1 MILIIRTLFLLGLF
15 LIISNTLISQDSLNE
30 PCIISQRR
38 CIEIESK
45 RAAFRKAKDFNAED
59 SLLVTDL
66 ASISSLCPCNMK
78 YANLVWRKVDLD
90 FQVNNKRKEAFD
102 LLTKQIDECK
112 YINDTV
118 TLFLK
123 GRKARY
129 HLMNDDFVNMKK
141 NLDEAIE
148 LGKKKFD
155 NTHIDLFKARDN
167 LGIYYN
173 WKNDYVSSFEV
184 LSSNALGIENTN
196 FKDTSAR
203 IFNLIATITA
213 AMGAGK
219 EEWADPYKEKLNGL
233 TKGNRFFNETY
244 KAVNSIYFNYYL
256 DKGEFKKAGNYYD
269 QLTDKY
275 FKRYDDAIPMIHYLI
290 RTGKD
295 SLAFQKILFFEN
307 QMNEYN
313 VPPHQF
319 FRINLNL
326 QKLLLGSNFFNTDS
340 VAESLIFSMNS
351 NYINLIN
358 ESPKELSSNV
368 TLLLSK
374 YLRIIEY
381 LSKDDKNMD
390 LVAGIYDKM
399 NNLKNASSNY
409 YTQLF
414 DYMAKTDD
422 DTKSI
427 FNSYKAICKSLAHQT
442 SAAKQDSLTIFENL
456 LQQKLETSQVKWH
469 TKTGIVDIKK
479 ATKDDGIFLDFYSID
494 QQNKDKKLYAFL
506 TSRDTTIYYEY
517 HDFAHH
523 LDQQLNQSNYTN
535 NGIKNKQLY
544 EYMISPFINQFVGKR
559 KVYISTDGVLNQI
572 ALEVLSPTGKKSD
585 MLTTTYD
592 IVYVE
597 NANSLQKFANENIP
611 HNITKFVVIGGI
623 RYDCFTEQT
632 SSEAP
637 AMELA
642 SRSNEL
648 QFLEGSL
655 MEAKALSAKLNN
667 MKIDQTLLLGCDA
680 TKGKLMHNIL
690 QNNVTH
696 LHISTHG
703 LVQNAPD
710 ENELTYSTYNTY
722 ANLLMAKDNPA
733 DDPQLSG
740 AEIIHNNLSDI
751 ELVFVSACN
760 TGKGLYKPG
769 FGNASIANAF
779 LRAGAKKVVAT
790 LWPIPD
796 KITAEL
802 CDHFYTHYLK
812 NRDANEAMRFAKSQL
827 MQVYSPEQWAAFR
840 VMN

>member
-1 MILIIRTLFLLGLF
+1 
-15 LIISNTLISQDSLNE
+15 
-30 PCIISQRR
+30 
-38 CIEIESK
+38 
-45 RAAFRKAKDFNAED
+45 
-59 SLLVTDL
+59 
-66 ASISSLCPCNMK
+66 
-78 YANLVWRKVDLD
+78 
-90 FQVNNKRKEAFD
+90 
-102 LLTKQIDECK
+102 
-112 YINDTV
+112 
-118 TLFLK
+118 
-123 GRKARY
+123 
-129 HLMNDDFVNMKK
+129 
-141 NLDEAIE
+141 
-148 LGKKKFD
+148 
-155 NTHIDLFKARDN
+155 
-167 LGIYYN
+167 
-173 WKNDYVSSFEV
+173 
-184 LSSNALGIENTN
+184 
-196 FKDTSAR
+196 
-203 IFNLIATITA
+203 
-213 AMGAGK
+213 
-219 EEWADPYKEKLNGL
+219 
-233 TKGNRFFNETY
+233 
-244 KAVNSIYFNYYL
+244 
-256 DKGEFKKAGNYYD
+256 
-269 QLTDKY
+269 
-275 FKRYDDAIPMIHYLI
+275 
-290 RTGKD
+290 
-295 SLAFQKILFFEN
+295 
-307 QMNEYN
+307 
-313 VPPHQF
+313 
-319 FRINLNL
+319 
-326 QKLLLGSNFFNTDS
+326 
-340 VAESLIFSMNS
+340 
-351 NYINLIN
+351 
-358 ESPKELSSNV
+358 
-368 TLLLSK
+368 
-374 YLRIIEY
+374 
-381 LSKDDKNMD
+381 MD

-655 MEAKALSAKLNN
+655 TEAKALSDKLNDV
-667 MKIDQTLLLGCDA
+667 KIEQTLLLGCDA

-703 LVQNAPD
+703 FVQNATD
-710 ENELTYSTYNTY
+710 KEAMTYSTYNNY
-722 ANLLMAKDNPA
+722 SNLLMAKDNPS

-779 LRAGAKKVVAT
+779 MRAGAKKVVAT